1 MTTAQCLV
9 PMTVHKTATYL
20 DEQLEDTLDVAMAMS
35 LDERRVEMKGNL
47 MEDLKAY
54 AKVYSMVGRMV
65 CSMVVRTVHVW
76 DDRRV
81 VD

>member
-1 MTTAQCLV
+1 MACQ
-9 PMTVHKTATYL
+9 MATNL
-20 DEQLEDTLDVAMAMS
+20 DEQLGDTLDAAMAMS
-35 LDERRVEMKGNL
+35 LDERRVGMKGIL

-65 CSMVVRTVHVW
+65 CEMVVRTVHAW
-76 DDRRV
+76 DDQRV